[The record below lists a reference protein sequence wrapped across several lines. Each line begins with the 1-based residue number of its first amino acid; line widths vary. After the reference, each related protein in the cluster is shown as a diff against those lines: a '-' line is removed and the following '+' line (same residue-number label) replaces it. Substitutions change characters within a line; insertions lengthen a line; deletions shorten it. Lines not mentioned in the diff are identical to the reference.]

1 MDNTYSSLKTA
12 RELCSTEPAGVQTL
26 VQKATSR
33 TKVVAVP
40 MKAVPAAVPS
50 QAGVTQDMKA
60 KRKEVPVAGRAHL
73 LVVEDEL
80 DLQELLRYNLARD
93 GFRVTCVDSGEKA
106 VVAIKAETPDLIVL
120 DVMLPGMDGLE
131 FCRAVRGNPQTLGVP
146 IVMLTAKSEES
157 DVVAGLELG
166 ADDYVTKPFSP
177 RVLLSRVKAVL
188 RRGKKAVADA
198 EAADEESESRIEVG
212 DLVIRPERHEVLVKN
227 EPVELTATEF
237 RLLHMLA
244 RRPGRV
250 FTRQQIIE
258 AIHGKVIA
266 VTDRSVDVQVV
277 MLRRKLGDVGQEIQT
292 VRGVG
297 YRFRE

>member
-1 MDNTYSSLKTA
+1 MSATM
-12 RELCSTEPAGVQTL
+12 REVPLCSTGSDGVQTL
-26 VQKATSR
+26 AQRATSR
-33 TKVVAVP
+33 IK
-40 MKAVPAAVPS
+40 PALAGANSEAP
-50 QAGVTQDMKA
+50 AGVTQDMKA
-60 KRKEVPVAGRAHL
+60 KRKESPASGKAHL
-73 LVVEDEL
+73 LVVEDEI

-93 GFRVTCVDSGEKA
+93 GFRVTCVDSGEKGLA
-106 VVAIKAETPDLIVL
+106 AIRAETPDLIVL
-120 DVMLPGMDGLE
+120 DIMLPGMDGLE
-131 FCRAVRGNPQTLGVP
+131 FCRAVRGNPQTLAVP

-166 ADDYVTKPFSP
+166 ADDYVAKPFSP

-188 RRGKKAVADA
+188 RRGKKAIADA
-198 EAADEESESRIEVG
+198 EVEAQESESRVEVG
-212 DLVIRPERHEVLVKN
+212 DLVIRPERHEVLVKG

-237 RLLHMLA
+237 RLLYLLA

-258 AIHGKVIA
+258 TIHGKSIA

-277 MLRRKLGDVGQEIQT
+277 MLRRKLGEVGQEIQT

-297 YRFRE
+297 YRYRE